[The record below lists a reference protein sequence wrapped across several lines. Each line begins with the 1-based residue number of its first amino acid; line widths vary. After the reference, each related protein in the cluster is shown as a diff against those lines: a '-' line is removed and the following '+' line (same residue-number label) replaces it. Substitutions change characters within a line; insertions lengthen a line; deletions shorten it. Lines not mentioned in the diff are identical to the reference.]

1 MPVPVA
7 AGHQGLDRTSIAELG
22 TAVIFPSTSLTE
34 PARRPYAV
42 ARDARPRRS
51 K

>member
-7 AGHQGLDRTSIAELG
+7 AGHQGLDRMSIAELS
-22 TAVIFPSTSLTE
+22 TAVIFPSTSLAE
-34 PARRPYAV
+34 SAKRPYAV
-42 ARDARPRRS
+42 AQDARPRLS